1 MLLDTRWRSDATTNA
16 VAAVNGAF
24 EVSIVIQ
31 RLPIFRKMRATSPS
45 FQVERESD
53 YVPRNPIGRNMF
65 PVFFVT
71 KLMELGVTI
80 R

>member
-1 MLLDTRWRSDATTNA
+1 MLLDTRRKSEATTKA

-24 EVSIVIQ
+24 EVSMVIQ

-53 YVPRNPIGRNMF
+53 Y
-65 PVFFVT
+65 
-71 KLMELGVTI
+71 EA
-80 R
+80 

>member
-1 MLLDTRWRSDATTNA
+1 MLLDTRCKSDATTNA

-45 FQVERESD
+45 FQVECESD
-53 YVPRNPIGRNMF
+53 YVP
-65 PVFFVT
+65 
-71 KLMELGVTI
+71 
-80 R
+80 